1 MDAGNNRTRVV
12 STTTQ
17 SLLPVLETGAFN
29 DELYYRLNVLTFDL
43 RSPVA
48 Q

>member
-1 MDAGNNRTRVV
+1 MNAGNSRTRVV

-17 SLLPVLETGAFN
+17 SMLPVLETGAF
-29 DELYYRLNVLTFDL
+29 DDDLYYRLNVLTFDL